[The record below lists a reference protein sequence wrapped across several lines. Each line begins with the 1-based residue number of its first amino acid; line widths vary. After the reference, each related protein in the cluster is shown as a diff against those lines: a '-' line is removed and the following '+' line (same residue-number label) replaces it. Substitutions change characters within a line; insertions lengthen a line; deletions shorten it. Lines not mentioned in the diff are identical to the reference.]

1 MAHNFKKVWIQ
12 KKASVLAL
20 NAGVIDSVLISN
32 FSKIDYK
39 ITVKR
44 NNKILSFN
52 VLLINSDSE
61 LSWQI
66 YSVIGKININLDFIS
81 VLGRADLNLVNNE
94 AEGLAVTFERLI
106 TNI

>member
-12 KKASVLAL
+12 KKTSVLASDS
-20 NAGVIDSVLISN
+20 GVIDSVLISN

-66 YSVIGKININLDFIS
+66 YSVIGKININLDFIN
-81 VLGRADLNLVNNE
+81 VLGRADLSLVNNE